1 MPSFGGTVISGSKA
15 TTSVLSQGRVPDRSV
30 DVSELEPNSAPL
42 VQITTKTKGRKR
54 RAINTTFEWFEDEPF
69 PYWDAVNYG
78 SGYNSSATSVVVDN
92 GSYFGSANLVLLPRT
107 GEIVRVSSVSS
118 NTLTITRAAAG
129 STAAAIVDGDDLRI
143 IGSAHAE
150 GATAGTMKATKKS
163 RGYNYTQIFR
173 DTFGATGTEEAS
185 ELYWGNDRTRDRK
198 NRGVAH
204 ALNIEAAFLF
214 GQRDEDTSGS
224 TPIRTTRGVLNWI
237 TTNTEAIGGFISE
250 DAWNSFLQ
258 NGFLHSSSQG
268 KNSKWFFGSRA
279 VIGAING
286 FARDA
291 LQVVPKDKTYGISVQ
306 NYTSFFGDV
315 LLMAHNLLENNP
327 ASNGTGTA
335 KYGGYGI
342 LMDPQSP
349 TYRFLAANGKN
360 RDTKL
365 RRDIQA
371 NDADSWQDEY
381 LSEIGM
387 EYRMERWSRL
397 MTGVTG

>member
-1 MPSFGGTVISGSKA
+1 MPSFSGTAISGSRA
-15 TTSVLSQGRVPDRSV
+15 TDAILSQGLVPDRAV
-30 DVSELEPNSAPL
+30 DVAQLEPNSAPL
-42 VQITTKTKGRKR
+42 IQITTKTKGRKR

-69 PYWDAVNYG
+69 PYWDAINYG

-92 GSYFGSANLVLLPRT
+92 GGYFGSSNLVLIPRT
-107 GEIVRVSSVSS
+107 GEIVRVTSVSS
-118 NTLTITRAAAG
+118 NTLTITRAAGG

-143 IGSAHAE
+143 IGSAYAE
-150 GATAGTMKATKKS
+150 GATAGTMKSTQKA

-185 ELYWGNDRTRDRK
+185 ELYWGNDRTMERK
-198 NRGVAH
+198 ERGIDH
-204 ALNIEAAFLF
+204 AINVESAFLF
-214 GQRDEDTSGS
+214 GQRNENTSGS
-224 TPIRTTRGVLNWI
+224 TPIRTTRGVLNFI
-237 TTNTEAIGGFISE
+237 TTNTEAIGGFLSE
-250 DAWNSFLQ
+250 TAWNSFLRD
-258 NGFLHSSSQG
+258 GFLHSSTDGRKQ
-268 KNSKWFFGSRA
+268 KWFFGSRV

-286 FARDA
+286 FSHENIR
-291 LQVVPKDKTYGISVQ
+291 VVPKDKTYGISVQ
-306 NYTSFFGDV
+306 SYTSFFGDV

-342 LMDPQSP
+342 LMDPKSP
-349 TYRFLAANGKN
+349 SYRFLAANGKN
-360 RDTKL
+360 RDTSL

-381 LSEIGM
+381 LSEVGL
-387 EYRMERWSRL
+387 EYKQERWSRL